1 MIRRLS
7 IALALIVALSSAA
20 WPSQVVQYSGVH
32 TPTVDA
38 QNRTG
43 QKCMLPSAPTAGQ
56 TVFLAVAAAGSSAAL
71 PTAVYDNQRNSYT
84 LITSNTSGSNVN
96 VGLYAATVSLTG
108 ATAGVPN
115 YPGGYLEPS
124 TYFGA
129 GVGISVCAFV
139 ANLGG
144 PASSSTVASLAT
156 PASATSASPSVGPIA
171 FTGNAVD
178 IGVFGWYGASAGTIA
193 AGSGY
198 TLLYGTD
205 YASGSIPGLAVVVKS
220 NDSGGSATPSATLQN
235 SVTWYGCGAAAT
247 APGALITATV
257 NTPNGIPALDLS
269 STYTFTVTGLNTAWT
284 GSPFSVTGATLN
296 SQTINSAT
304 SATLSVTAAGSRGTF
319 TITDSSTG
327 ATVLP
332 AGSHPL
338 LARAVGAAASWYS
351 SQYWYV
357 SSSGNDSNS
366 GTSSGSPFLT
376 PGQAVTSAEANAY
389 DVILLNGGNT
399 FSIGST
405 LTPSVYL
412 FWTSY
417 GTGTATINTSVT
429 TLDMMIETTNVGQY
443 FSYLTVANTL
453 ASATSNYQNGNLVG
467 NYTDNA
473 NHTDG
478 WYVDHCTITGGMCGT
493 GRLGSSTTGTTSG
506 IVVTNCTVSGQFNIG
521 IMSSWGVP
529 SSYISDTH
537 FLGNTVYNISGL
549 NYSSATGYGIIISH
563 VIATSGCGRAMA
575 NTVYNWGASS
585 TGSSN
590 GSCGIIAGKGDAVF
604 IEGNAAYGCYYSNDS
619 CPFDLDLYQ
628 TNSTIRYNFGA
639 TSKQEILYAYSCYYG
654 NIYAWNLGID
664 SGMTSSNYGSIELVN
679 SDRVVVYCNTM
690 IGSGIGPALIIGGS
704 GPADIFNNLLVASPG
719 QPAIYLDETPVTGTY
734 IDGNCTQSGPGT
746 FGCKYSS
753 TGYTTLSS
761 WQSELSTLGLVIGGG
776 AEAGPFAS
784 QFFDPDPYV
793 NNWTAANIPAIAAK
807 YAPIA
812 GSAAAVTPLNFVST
826 YGSKCGIA
834 AIEPFDLAGNS
845 TNSPQA
851 IGAVCMPKNG
861 YPTNYDAIVMGL
873 GPYAHYRLGEQ
884 SAVPGTA
891 GRAYDIM
898 WNEVPAAG
906 ANTPTSVSGIIPA
919 SARKGTGFN
928 GTNQRLYQQL
938 TGGTT
943 ATALTV
949 SAWVNATSVTGTA
962 IIATSDQSTGY
973 VWSLRSV
980 SGAITCLVSDTGGT
994 TWTGTGPSFTTGS
1007 LQHLCFTWN
1016 QAAGGSMA
1024 LYVNGV
1030 SQSLSMSGTNPTS
1043 IYLNGITIGG
1053 NYSGSTFNFTGTI
1066 EDVCVWNSALTGPQI
1081 QSIYNAGIQSPAQPA
1096 SVIPAGAMLREPVR
1110 RSIIP
1115 VLDDRRTRRRAA

>member
-1 MIRRLS
+1 MS
-7 IALALIVALSSAA
+7 AL
-20 WPSQVVQYSGVH
+20 VQYSGIH

-56 TVFLAVAAAGSSAAL
+56 TVFLAVSAAGSSAAL

-84 LITSNTSGSNVN
+84 LITSNTSGSNVK

-129 GVGISVCAFV
+129 GVGISVCAFT
-139 ANLGG
+139 ANLSGS
-144 PASSSTVASLAT
+144 ASSSTVASLAT
-156 PASATSASPSVGPIA
+156 PASATSASPSVGAIS
-171 FTGNAVD
+171 FSGNALD

-220 NDSGGSATPSATLQN
+220 NDSSGSATPSATLQN

-257 NTPNGIPALDLS
+257 NTPNGIPALNLS

-338 LARAVGAAASWYS
+338 LTRAVGAAASWYS

-366 GTSSGSPFLT
+366 GTSPSSPFLT

-399 FSIGST
+399 FSISTT

-429 TLDMMIETTNVGQY
+429 TLDLMIEMTNVGQY
-443 FSYLTVANTL
+443 FSYLTITNTL
-453 ASATSNYQNGNLVG
+453 ASATSNQNNGDLHWNW
-467 NYTDNA
+467 NDNA

-478 WYVDHCTITGGMCGT
+478 VLVDHCTITGGMNGT
-493 GRLGSSTTGTTSG
+493 AAIGTSTTGTLAANVYTNNTISTMFAGG
-506 IVVTNCTVSGQFNIG
+506 IKYSPTNNTIYFT
-521 IMSSWGVP
+521 
-529 SSYISDTH
+529 DTH
-537 FLGNTVYNISGL
+537 ILGNTVSAISGSSSFAAFAIAL
-549 NYSSATGYGIIISH
+549 RPTSGVTNCNRICGNTVTNYNGSNTSSYRGDGIIIVYADS
-563 VIATSGCGRAMA
+563 VFIDGNLVAGNLRMSGD
-575 NTVYNWGASS
+575 ASS
-585 TGSSN
+585 IDMDM
-590 GSCGIIAGKGDAVF
+590 SC
-604 IEGNAAYGCYYSNDS
+604 
-619 CPFDLDLYQ
+619 
-628 TNSTIRYNFGA
+628 TNSYARYNFA
-639 TSKQEILYAYSCYYG
+639 AYSGSIHFYYYSCG
-654 NIYAWNLGID
+654 YGCTYAFNLGID
-664 SGMTSSNYGSIELVN
+664 SGVGTSSYGGIYAGSSN
-679 SDRVVVYCNTM
+679 HNMAWCNTL
-690 IGSGIGPALIIGGS
+690 IGSGLGPAANLS
-704 GPADIFNNLLVASPG
+704 FAQAFDFFNNLLVASPG
-719 QPAIYLDETPVTGTY
+719 QPAIDLTTASPSAGSY
-734 IDGNCTQSGPGT
+734 IDGNCTQSGAGI

-753 TGYTTLSS
+753 TSYSTLSS

-784 QFFDPDPYV
+784 QLFDPDPYV
-793 NNWTAANIPAIAAK
+793 SNWTAANIPAIAAK

-826 YGSKCGIA
+826 YGSACGIA
-834 AIEPFDLAGNS
+834 AIEPYDIAGNP
-845 TNSPQA
+845 TTTQTA
-851 IGAVCMPKNG
+851 IGAVCVAASG
-861 YPTNYDAIVMGL
+861 YPTNYDATVMGL

-906 ANTPTSVSGIIPA
+906 ANTPTSVSGIIPT
-919 SARKGTGFN
+919 SPRKGTGFN
-928 GTNQRLYQQL
+928 GTNQSLAQSVS
-938 TGGTT
+938 TSSTTT
-943 ATALTV
+943 AITV
-949 SAWVNATSVTGTA
+949 CLWVNGS
-962 IIATSDQSTGY
+962 SWNSTQASLAWGY
-973 VWSLRSV
+973 
-980 SGAITCLVSDTGGT
+980 C
-994 TWTGTGPSFTTGS
+994 TGTGGAGWLFRTSSNTIQVQVIDHNNTSTKLTQATSFTPSANT
-1007 LQHLCFTWN
+1007 LYHLAFTW
-1016 QAAGGSMA
+1016 QAGGDAIIYS
-1024 LYVNGV
+1024 NGQVV
-1030 SQSLSMSGTNPTS
+1030 SSTP
-1043 IYLNGITIGG
+1043 
-1053 NYSGSTFNFTGTI
+1053 SGSIPSTINYQGIMIATGNSVSVWGLAGTI
-1066 EDVCVWNSALTGPQI
+1066 ESVQVYTSVLTQSQI
-1081 QSIYNAGIQSPAQPA
+1081 QSIYNTGLSSLILALGFEGGFFDNFDGGF
-1096 SVIPAGAMLREPVR
+1096 VE
-1110 RSIIP
+1110 
-1115 VLDDRRTRRRAA
+1115 